1 MDIQFWIWLIII
13 VITLIARASR
23 QKRPQPPSREEYR
36 EEEKPNSPPLTFE
49 ELLREIQ
56 AAKEQRQPPSKESA
70 RQVRQS
76 EPIRPY
82 VEAESEPT
90 VYKEVDYDDNLG
102 EEEQD
107 LETVTGT
114 RDDSQSM
121 DVYERAKREAFS
133 RPSLE
138 VTLKLE
144 DTIVRF
150 GQFKEYET
158 APQKAPMADF
168 LVEIKDPEGFKKAF
182 IMSEILTRKF

>member
-23 QKRPQPPSREEYR
+23 QKRPQPPPREDYQEK
-36 EEEKPNSPPLTFE
+36 EKPSSRPLTFE
-49 ELLREIQ
+49 ELLKEIQ
-56 AAKEQRQPPSKESA
+56 AAKEQRQQAPQEPA
-70 RQVRQS
+70 RQ
-76 EPIRPY
+76 IRPAEPMRPY
-82 VEAESEPT
+82 AEAEPEPT
-90 VYKEVDYDDNLG
+90 VYKEVDYDDNVG

-107 LETVTGT
+107 LETITEE
-114 RDDSQSM
+114 RDDRQST

-138 VTLKLE
+138 ETLKLE

-150 GQFKEYET
+150 GQFKGYET
-158 APQKAPMADF
+158 QTQKAPMADF
-168 LVEIKDPEGFKKAF
+168 LAEIKDPEGFRKAF

>member
-23 QKRPQPPSREEYR
+23 QKRPQPPARDDYG

-56 AAKEQRQPPSKESA
+56 EAKEQRQQPSREP
-70 RQVRQS
+70 RQIRPA

-82 VEAESEPT
+82 VEAEPEPT
-90 VYKEVDYDDNLG
+90 AYKEIDYDDNVG

-107 LETVTGT
+107 LETVT
-114 RDDSQSM
+114 DDRQTM
-121 DVYERAKREAFS
+121 DAYERAKREAFS

-138 VTLKLE
+138 ETLKLE

-150 GQFKEYET
+150 GQFKGYET
-158 APQKAPMADF
+158 QVDKAPMADF
-168 LVEIKDPEGFKKAF
+168 LSEIKDPEGFRKAF